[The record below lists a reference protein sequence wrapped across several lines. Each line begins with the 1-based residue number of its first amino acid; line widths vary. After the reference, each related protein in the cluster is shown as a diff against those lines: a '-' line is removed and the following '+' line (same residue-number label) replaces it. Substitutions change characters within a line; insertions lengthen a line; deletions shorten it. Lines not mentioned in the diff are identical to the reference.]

1 MLFKIIDIEYKFEN
15 FKGLTKQSI
24 SISKG
29 NHLLIHG
36 SSGCGK
42 TTLINIMAGLLKPSA
57 GEIFFEDQ
65 KFSSLFEKEIDKIR
79 ENNFGFI
86 FQKIHLIGHLNV
98 EQNIALAKKK
108 KDSRNIEELLKDLGL
123 SEKNKQ
129 VARDLS
135 VGEAQRVA
143 IARGVVNNPRVIFAD
158 EPTSALDDI
167 NAERVMDL
175 IFKQIKLTNST
186 LIVSTHDHRVKKYFS
201 NVMELSS

>member
-108 KDSRNIEELLKDLGL
+108 KILRQRE
-123 SEKNKQ
+123 SE
-129 VARDLS
+129 VREARS
-135 VGEAQRVA
+135 
-143 IARGVVNNPRVIFAD
+143 ARGNRRPEASR
-158 EPTSALDDI
+158 
-167 NAERVMDL
+167 
-175 IFKQIKLTNST
+175 
-186 LIVSTHDHRVKKYFS
+186 
-201 NVMELSS
+201 